1 MVHRGSQDIEE
12 PRAKKK
18 RDVPCDKARLVVVQ
32 GKRFGF
38 YRLLPYYRARARAAR
53 AAAPKPVPTCALLAP
68 AVTTAPVAE
77 AVLVEP
83 APEAPATPEGCEP
96 AAEPV

>member
-1 MVHRGSQDIEE
+1 M
-12 PRAKKK
+12 
-18 RDVPCDKARLVVVQ
+18 VVVLQ
-32 GKRFGF
+32 DQKNDVVV
-38 YRLLPYYRARARAAR
+38 LAVSVYRARARAAR

-68 AVTTAPVAE
+68 AVTIAPVAE
-77 AVLVEP
+77 AVLVEEP